1 MKLSTRRC
9 QPQLVQTVEVV
20 DVDYEKHHR
29 DQRREHEIATEKNK
43 ESTRTQKVFT
53 R

>member
-9 QPQLVQTVEVV
+9 QPLLVQTLEVV
-20 DVDYEKHHR
+20 DVEKQHR
-29 DQRREHEIATEKNK
+29 DQRREHEIATKENE

>member
-9 QPQLVQTVEVV
+9 QPQLVQTLEVVEV
-20 DVDYEKHHR
+20 DDEKQHR
-29 DQRREHEIATEKNK
+29 DQRREHKIATEENE